1 MKEQVY
7 GFLLMN
13 ATSFGLMEAK
23 PCFQGKQFI
32 LPFEELSGKHRRT
45 QLAHINKDD
54 EDAQAVRDYAT
65 QHDEEAQAVI
75 GYAEREEQAHQARE
89 KGGRPRS
96 ARGFGRWD
104 PRHVRTLSRRSQP
117 THVTNVGGE
126 AISLLATH
134 AIPTLVWGM
143 CGSENKRRQAHL

>member
-32 LPFEELSGKHRRT
+32 LPFEELCGKHRRT
-45 QLAHINKDD
+45 QLAHINEDD
-54 EDAQAVRDYAT
+54 EDAQAGRDYAT

-96 ARGFGRWD
+96 ARGLGR
-104 PRHVRTLSRRSQP
+104 
-117 THVTNVGGE
+117 
-126 AISLLATH
+126 
-134 AIPTLVWGM
+134 
-143 CGSENKRRQAHL
+143 

>member
-13 ATSFGLMEAK
+13 VASFGLMEVK

-32 LPFEELSGKHRRT
+32 FPLEEVSGKHRRT

-75 GYAEREEQAHQARE
+75 GNAEREEQAHQARE
-89 KGGRPRS
+89 TGGRPRS
-96 ARGFGRWD
+96 ARGFGR
-104 PRHVRTLSRRSQP
+104 
-117 THVTNVGGE
+117 
-126 AISLLATH
+126 
-134 AIPTLVWGM
+134 
-143 CGSENKRRQAHL
+143 